1 MSMSNEVDEPYF
13 EHFTEGSSEVH
24 VKVWSV
30 LNSKWKSEEYLEET
44 LQPVPQLMRDYVHK
58 LTNAMPEEVIGSRYM
73 FQVSLLK
80 AVSKDL
86 RDLYGQV
93 QGATAQGKKGGLR
106 GGHKSSR
113 FEGDDD
119 DISVTDVFMGRGNF
133 GASNMGGLSNL
144 GASFGLPSIE

>member
-1 MSMSNEVDEPYF
+1 M
-13 EHFTEGSSEVH
+13 
-24 VKVWSV
+24 
-30 LNSKWKSEEYLEET
+30 LNGKWKSEEFLEET

-86 RDLYGQV
+86 RDLYSQV
-93 QGATAQGKKGGLR
+93 QGATAAGKKGG
-106 GGHKSSR
+106 GGPRRSR
-113 FEGDDD
+113 FEGEDD

-133 GASNMGGLSNL
+133 GGSSNMGGLSNL